1 MQLNINVI
9 IKILEFTYQTGPIM
23 IIYDLNLNKFIFKE
37 NPVYVK
43 YKKILYENGFLLGYI
58 DIDNQTEELCKIAVQ
73 NDGYSLVHVKNQTDE
88 ICKLAVK
95 QNGFALQHV
104 KNQTDEICNLAVYQ
118 NGHALEHVKNKTK
131 EIRRLSYLRRIP
143 PTMCDL
149 EVSQTR
155 RKDRISKT
163 LTKSIS
169 PQAYVYYLDTKFSNN
184 KIIINNKVISNNKNT
199 YKCTTS

>member
-1 MQLNINVI
+1 MKLNIDVI

-23 IIYDLNLNKFIFKE
+23 IIYDFNINKFIEKE

-43 YKKILYENGFLLGYI
+43 YKKILYENGFLLGHI
-58 DIDNQTEELCKIAVQ
+58 DINNQTEELCKIAVQ
-73 NDGYSLVHVKNQTDE
+73 NDGYSLVYVENQTDE

-118 NGHALEHVKNKTK
+118 NGHALQHVKNKTK

-149 EVSQTR
+149 EVSKTR
-155 RKDRISKT
+155 SKDRISKT

-169 PQAYVYYLDTKFSNN
+169 AQAYVYYLDTKFSNN
-184 KIIINNKVISNNKNT
+184 KIIINNKVILNNKNT